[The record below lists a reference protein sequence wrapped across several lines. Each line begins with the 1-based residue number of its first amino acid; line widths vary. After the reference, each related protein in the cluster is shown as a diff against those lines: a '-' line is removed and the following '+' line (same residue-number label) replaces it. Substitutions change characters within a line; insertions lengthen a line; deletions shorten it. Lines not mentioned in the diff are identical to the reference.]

1 MSQEGKRDAAAR
13 QKRVRRLKHL
23 IIGTFLT
30 LILLPIV
37 CCVVLLFVVCDM
49 NREIDALSQ
58 RVIALEQAHGGA
70 AKDTVNASDP
80 EGAGTEPGVS
90 DDIQANEP
98 TVVDSRQKVYLTFDD
113 GPSVYTNEILD
124 ILAQYDVKATFFV
137 VGKEDEASKEVLR
150 RIVEEGHTLGMHSYS
165 HKYAELY
172 ESEESFIADFEKQRA
187 YLKDVTGQT
196 CMFYRFPGGSSNT
209 VSDMDMHVF
218 ADYLDTQGVV
228 FHDWNIASGDGG
240 RRLLDV
246 DTLVKNCTT
255 DVGKW
260 SSSVILLHDSAEK
273 STTVEA
279 LPEIIETIQ
288 AMENTVFLPITE
300 ETEPVQHIDRATNN
314 GGTN

>member
-1 MSQEGKRDAAAR
+1 MSQDGKRDAAAR
-13 QKRVRRLKHL
+13 QKRVRRLKRL
-23 IIGTFLT
+23 IIATLLT

-37 CCVVLLFVVCDM
+37 CCVVLLFQVHDM
-49 NREIDALSQ
+49 NREIDDLS
-58 RVIALEQAHGGA
+58 RRIAILEQSNSERESSHLEQTK
-70 AKDTVNASDP
+70 AKEVMSDNVETDEAVIEDT
-80 EGAGTEPGVS
+80 
-90 DDIQANEP
+90 
-98 TVVDSRQKVYLTFDD
+98 RQKVYLTFDD

-137 VGKEDEASKEVLR
+137 VGKEDEASKEALR
-150 RIVEEGHTLGMHSYS
+150 RIVAEGHTLGMHSYS

-172 ESEESFIADFEKQRA
+172 ESEENFKADFEKQRT
-187 YLKDVTGQT
+187 YLEEVTGQK

-209 VSDMDMHVF
+209 VSDVNMHVF

-246 DTLVKNCTT
+246 GTLVKNCTT

-260 SSSVILLHDSAEK
+260 NQSVILLHDSAEK

-288 AMENTVFLPITE
+288 AMENTVLLPITE
-300 ETEPVQHIDRATNN
+300 DMEPVQHIDRATNN